1 MSVIKSKRQE
11 SKMEFIH
18 NARSL
23 QIYTIKTC
31 VKLPKRYT
39 FYLSQPIVQMTVNIH
54 NDVKSANSI
63 YPTNQHEVQMRRDY
77 LLRANAT
84 LYSLVSQIEVAAEIL
99 DLESDKLKTWSK
111 LIDAEIRLIKGV
123 LKDDKERYKNL

>member
-1 MSVIKSKRQE
+1 
-11 SKMEFIH
+11 MEFIH

-31 VKLPKRYT
+31 VKMPKRYT
-39 FYLSQPIVQMTVNIH
+39 FYISQPIVQMAVNIY

-63 YPTNQHEVQMRRDY
+63 YPTNEHEAQMRRDY
-77 LLRANAT
+77 LLRANAA

-99 DLESDKLKTWSK
+99 DLETDKLKTWSK
-111 LIDAEIRLIKGV
+111 LIDAETRLIKGV